1 MQRSHFL
8 SNININMNFLN
19 YKFNS
24 SLHLLKL
31 VDQTRVMCYVYY
43 KLRQVVI
50 TNYDSFITDH
60 NKVYCTLQQLKNV
73 IDLLTKVYK

>member
-1 MQRSHFL
+1 
-8 SNININMNFLN
+8 MNFLN

-24 SLHLLKL
+24 SLHFLTL
-31 VDQTRVMCYVYY
+31 VDQTRVMCYVYD

-60 NKVYCTLQQLKNV
+60 NKVHYILQQLKNV